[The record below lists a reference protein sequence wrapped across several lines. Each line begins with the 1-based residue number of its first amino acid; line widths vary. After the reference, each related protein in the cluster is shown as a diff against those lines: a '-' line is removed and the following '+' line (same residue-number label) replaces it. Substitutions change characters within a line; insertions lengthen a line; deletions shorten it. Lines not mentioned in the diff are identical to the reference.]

1 MRILHCYKTFFPE
14 VIGGIPQIIAALA
27 KGMEP
32 RSTTAVLTARSRG
45 FHRCYKSENIEVEAV
60 TSFGTILS
68 MPIAPSFPIVLRARA
83 RHFDVVALHAPFP
96 LNDLGIIYGRRK
108 PAVVIHWHSEII
120 GQRDLVP
127 IVAPFIRLALAR
139 AERIIV
145 SDRSMLESSE
155 FLRPHASKCV
165 VIPFGVDLDYWQTLA
180 PEQKRRVETLRT
192 AHPRLIVANGRL
204 VPYKGFDVLIDAMS
218 RIDAQLV
225 IIGDGP
231 LGNALRETA
240 RRRGVDDRVV
250 LTGPVPADELKV
262 YLHAAGV
269 FAFPSVSC
277 AETFGISQI
286 EAMAVGL
293 PIVNTALATGVPSVA
308 RHGTEALTV
317 PPRDPDELAASL
329 SRLLDDPDLARRL
342 GNAGRLRAR
351 NEYAEA
357 SFINRVEQ
365 LYADAVAEAAKTSA

>member
-1 MRILHCYKTFFPE
+1 MRILHCYKTFLPE
-14 VIGGIPQIIAALA
+14 VTGGIPQIIAALA

-32 RSTTAVLTARSRG
+32 RSTTAVLTARYRG
-45 FHRCYKSENIEVEAV
+45 FHRRYKSENIDVEAV

-68 MPIAPSFPIVLRARA
+68 MPIAPSFPIVLSVRA

-96 LNDLGIIYGRRK
+96 LNDVGIICGIRK

-120 GQRDLVP
+120 GQRNLVP
-127 IVAPFIRLALAR
+127 IVAPFIKLALAR
-139 AERIIV
+139 AQRIIV
-145 SDRSMLESSE
+145 SDRSMLEGSE
-155 FLRPHASKCV
+155 FLRPHAGKCV

-180 PEQKRRVETLRT
+180 PEQKRRVEILRT
-192 AHPRLIVANGRL
+192 AYPRLIVASGRL
-204 VPYKGFDVLIDAMS
+204 VSYKGFDVLIDAMS
-218 RIDAQLV
+218 RIDAQVV

-240 RRRGVDDRVV
+240 RRRGVDDRLV
-250 LTGPVPADELKV
+250 LTGHVPADELKI
-262 YLHAAGV
+262 YLHAARV

-293 PIVNTALATGVPSVA
+293 PIVNTALTTGVPRVA

-317 PPRDPDELAASL
+317 PPQDPDELAASL
-329 SRLLDDPDLARRL
+329 SRLLDDPELARRL
-342 GNAGRLRAR
+342 GNAGRVRAR
-351 NEYAEA
+351 HEYAEA
-357 SFINRVEQ
+357 TFVNRVEQ
-365 LYADAVAEAAKTSA
+365 VYADAMAAAAEASA